1 MASVLLL
8 TVTTVMVGGMGAAA
22 GAEQG
27 DRGDSPAQL
36 LLQSLGNYC
45 CVQCTFRP
53 RPLWNHSQYHR
64 VSVNPLL

>member
-45 CVQCTFRP
+45 RA
-53 RPLWNHSQYHR
+53 
-64 VSVNPLL
+64 

>member
-27 DRGDSPAQL
+27 DSPAQL
-36 LLQSLGNYC
+36 LLQSLGKYYC
-45 CVQCTFRP
+45 V
-53 RPLWNHSQYHR
+53 
-64 VSVNPLL
+64 

>member
-22 GAEQG
+22 GAEQ
-27 DRGDSPAQL
+27 GDSPAQL

-64 VSVNPLL
+64 VSVNPL